1 MNFFQRLRQRREEKR
16 RLRDLNK
23 TASAFATL
31 ERLQTSGL
39 LAWDAKQRRVLI
51 AEPLAF
57 IYMSKAETWQA
68 FMQNLYLWTYYT
80 ACNEAWEAYMQ
91 KEELKAVRVAMAE
104 REQVEVTADG
114 KTQKQHSPNLTRDDI
129 DRIRRARRAEIAQ
142 SDMKP
147 PRVEGFEFFII
158 RDTTGAQ
165 PDIVA
170 VGHYDP
176 DTEQI
181 EMATWQEVKLLLEQ
195 AESKKERN

>member
-23 TASAFATL
+23 TASAFVTL

-39 LAWDAKQRRVLI
+39 LAWDQKQRRVLI

-68 FMQNLYLWTYYT
+68 FLQNLYLWMYYT

-91 KEELKAVRVAMAE
+91 KEELKAVRAAMAE
-104 REQVEVTADG
+104 REQVEATADG
-114 KTQKQHSPNLTRDDI
+114 KTQKQHSPNLTRNDI

-158 RDTTGAQ
+158 RDTTDAQ

>member
-51 AEPLAF
+51 AEPLVF

-68 FMQNLYLWTYYT
+68 FLQNLYLWTYYT

-158 RDTTGAQ
+158 RDTTDAQ

>member
-23 TASAFATL
+23 TASAFVTL

-39 LAWDAKQRRVLI
+39 LAWDQKQRRVLI

-68 FMQNLYLWTYYT
+68 FLQNLYLWTYYT

-91 KEELKAVRVAMAE
+91 KEELKAVRAAMAE
-104 REQVEVTADG
+104 REQVEATADG
-114 KTQKQHSPNLTRDDI
+114 KTQKQHSPNLTRNDI

-158 RDTTGAQ
+158 RDTTDAQ

>member
-1 MNFFQRLRQRREEKR
+1 
-16 RLRDLNK
+16 
-23 TASAFATL
+23 
-31 ERLQTSGL
+31 
-39 LAWDAKQRRVLI
+39 
-51 AEPLAF
+51 
-57 IYMSKAETWQA
+57 
-68 FMQNLYLWTYYT
+68 
-80 ACNEAWEAYMQ
+80 
-91 KEELKAVRVAMAE
+91 MAE
-104 REQVEVTADG
+104 REQVEATADG
-114 KTQKQHSPNLTRDDI
+114 KTQKQHSPNLTRNDI

-158 RDTTGAQ
+158 RDTTDAQ